1 MFTYLLN
8 IDFQIKN
15 GGIALSD
22 AYKYDHILIRYGEL
36 GLKGKNQKEFLK
48 TLVHNIRTQIQ
59 NDLDERA
66 SVERIQ
72 GRIVLHLNGE
82 NPEKYFRSLDSVF
95 GISSYSPVISTSL
108 EPEDIIAAAKAEMAD
123 VGAGNTFRV
132 TVKRANKRF
141 PYRSMDF
148 QRTVAMA
155 ILEEHPGLVP
165 NLENFDLALSIDIRF
180 EAAYIYVKKYKG
192 AGGLPL
198 GTGGR
203 AVLLL
208 SGGIDSPVAGW
219 LMMRRGVVLE
229 AIHFHSYP
237 YTSKEAEQKVLDLA
251 GELARYGNH
260 LMVHLV
266 PFTPLQEAIGASC
279 HANLRITLMRRL
291 MLRIAENIAER
302 RHAKG
307 IVTGDNIGQVASQT
321 IESLYAI
328 NKVTTMP
335 VLRPLLTYD
344 KLDTIALA
352 KKIGTYETSVLPYED
367 CCTVFVP
374 KDPKTKPKVEECERE
389 EKRIEDLDT
398 LFAQVI
404 ADTRT
409 MICYANKEPVEKYL
423 FKE

>member
-1 MFTYLLN
+1 MGN
-8 IDFQIKN
+8 
-15 GGIALSD
+15 
-22 AYKYDHILIRYGEL
+22 KYDHILIRYGEL

-59 NDLDERA
+59 NDLGERP

-72 GRIVLHLNGE
+72 GRIILHLNGE
-82 NPEKYFRSLDSVF
+82 EPEKYFSSLDAVF

-108 EPEDIIAAAKAEMAD
+108 DPENIISAAKSEMANVKD
-123 VGAGNTFRV
+123 GKTFRV

-141 PYRSMDF
+141 PIRSMDF

-155 ILEEHPGLVP
+155 VLEEHPDLEP
-165 NLENFDLALSIDIRF
+165 NLDEYDMELSIDIRF
-180 EAAYIYVKKYKG
+180 EAAYIYVQKYKG

-251 GELARYGNH
+251 CRLARYGDH
-260 LMVHLV
+260 MMVHLV
-266 PFTPLQEAIGASC
+266 PFTALQEAIGASC

-328 NKVTTMP
+328 NQVTTMP

-344 KLDTIALA
+344 KLDTIDLA
-352 KKIGTYETSVLPYED
+352 KKIGTYDISVLPYED

-374 KDPKTKPKVEECERE
+374 KDPKTKPKIDECQRE
-389 EKRIEDLDT
+389 ERRVDDLNMLLKKVIE
-398 LFAQVI
+398 
-404 ADTRT
+404 DTRT
-409 MICYANKEPVEKYL
+409 VICYANKAPVEKYL
-423 FKE
+423 FKN